1 MWRLSC
7 ESEEVE
13 RTEASDEDLD
23 ERMVLHGGGEVG
35 LGYGSY
41 LAGR

>member
-7 ESEEVE
+7 ESEELE

-23 ERMVLHGGGEVG
+23 ERMMSDEGRTVG
-35 LGYGSY
+35 L
-41 LAGR
+41 

>member
-7 ESEEVE
+7 ESEEIE

-23 ERMVLHGGGEVG
+23 ERMMLEGGRKVG
-35 LGYGSY
+35 L
-41 LAGR
+41 